1 MIISWAKFKIY
12 SNIAL
17 TGIKLNNVVLF
28 QTSISMV
35 DIIDVVLFEFPLTEI
50 HIYLEL

>member
-12 SNIAL
+12 KNIAI
-17 TGIKLNNVVLF
+17 TGIKLNNVVFKQAF
-28 QTSISMV
+28 QWF